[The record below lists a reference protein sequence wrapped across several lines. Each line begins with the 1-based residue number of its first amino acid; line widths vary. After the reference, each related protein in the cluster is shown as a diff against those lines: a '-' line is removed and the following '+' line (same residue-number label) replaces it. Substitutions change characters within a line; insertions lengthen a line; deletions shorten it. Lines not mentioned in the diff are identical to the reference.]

1 MNNLINKYNILLEGL
16 TDLTANLDQAK
27 PCDIAFYRIHD
38 NVKAVELFRQRY
50 EKGSAGLVITNRRVA
65 DIDSLVVDECD
76 FYKLQEELVEELYP
90 VNREVKLI
98 GITGTNGKSSVAH
111 LCQLILNANGLSACS
126 IGTVGVIKGESEVM
140 ESLSATTPSF
150 IDLRRIIF
158 KLKDI
163 NYFCLE
169 VSSHALEQE
178 RVKKMKFD
186 SIGWTNF
193 TQDHLDYHGTME
205 SYFNAKAK
213 LANYSESNFIIPRSQ
228 EIEFKSKLNFDIASS
243 VENIYGEEFNLSYN
257 VDNLELAFALC
268 DRASSLKLNR
278 KIKLS
283 LPKGRFNLFR
293 KGDSVFIVDYAH
305 TPDAIVNICRET
317 KKHFDSYDIITIFG
331 CGGDRDRTKRPKM
344 LSAALEFSDK
354 VVVTSDNPRTED
366 PNEIIKDIL
375 EGNNEVVDIIV
386 DRKEAIHT
394 YVKEYERPTAVI
406 IAGKGHEEYQDING
420 VKYHFSDIEEVKS
433 ALGESC

>member
-1 MNNLINKYNILLEGL
+1 MNKLISKYKIILKGL
-16 TDLTANLDQAK
+16 SDLTANLDQAK

-38 NVKAVELFRQRY
+38 NEKAMALFRERY
-50 EKGSAGLVITNRRVA
+50 QKGSAGLVITNREVS
-65 DIDSLVVDECD
+65 DITTLVVDDND

-90 VNREVKLI
+90 INREVKLI

-111 LCQLILNANGLSACS
+111 LCQLILNANNLDACC
-126 IGTVGVIKGESEVM
+126 IGTVGVVKNESEIM

-158 KLKDI
+158 KLKNI
-163 NYFCLE
+163 TYFCLE

-213 LANYSESNFIIPRSQ
+213 LAKYCDTSFIIPRSQ
-228 EIEFKSKLNFDIASS
+228 KNEFQDKLDFDLAP
-243 VENIYGEEFNLSYN
+243 ETKNLYGEEFNLSYN
-257 VDNLELAFALC
+257 IDNLELAFALC
-268 DRASSLKLNR
+268 ERACGIKLN
-278 KIKLS
+278 KNIKLS

-317 KKHFDSYDIITIFG
+317 KKHFASYDIITLFG

-344 LSAALEFSDK
+344 LAAALEFSDK
-354 VVVTSDNPRTED
+354 VVVTSDNPRTEEPAD
-366 PNEIIKDIL
+366 IINDIL
-375 EGNNEVVDIIV
+375 EGNESEVDVVV
-386 DRKEAIHT
+386 DRKEAIHK
-394 YVKEYERPTAVI
+394 YVREYKRPTAVI
-406 IAGKGHEEYQDING
+406 IAGKGHEEYQDIKG
-420 VKYHFSDIEEVKS
+420 VKHHFSDIEEVKS
-433 ALGESC
+433 ALGEL